1 MYTFPVEVP
10 VMPDTLSGDLEQ
22 KFWISEQIQQLV
34 SALNLEHDRYE
45 AAVSHGRSRRDNHE
59 EDIRKIGESLIS
71 EAQARGWC
79 DDFDKWVADINQ
91 RLLVELPTRVRQF
104 TVTADYTVRI
114 RTNVLASSED
124 DAIEM
129 FREHH
134 SLEQGRWDSSD
145 FEDYDEVDIEAE
157 EDE

>member
-1 MYTFPVEVP
+1 MYTFPVFVP
-10 VMPDTLSGDLEQ
+10 DMPDTLSGDIEQ
-22 KFWISEQIQQLV
+22 QSWMSEQIQKLV

-59 EDIRKIGESLIS
+59 EDIRKIGESLIA
-71 EAQARGWC
+71 EAEARGWC

-91 RLLVELPTRVRQF
+91 RLCVELPTRVREF

-114 RTNVLASSED
+114 RACVMAANED
-124 DAIEM
+124 DAIEI
-129 FREHH
+129 FRENH

-145 FEDYDEVDIEAE
+145 FEDYDEIDIEAE
-157 EDE
+157 EE